1 MRTYTKLLART
12 VVLAATGWFAGC
24 NGTIDDEP
32 DVILEIQTLTIAPIT
47 SSQNGTG
54 GTCTYTLTPAT
65 VTFKNLPKNSL
76 AETSPFNDIIL
87 QSVNIAYA
95 WDDGAVTPATTA
107 GIGGAVPANGTG
119 TGTFTVISNVALG
132 VTQAPDPLGNGR
144 AGHTASLAM
153 VFNGATVSGDAVSAT
168 AGGTLQVG
176 SCTVN
181 FGACCSAGGSCSLQ
195 SEAACINDGGSYK
208 GDGTSCSTSNICI
221 GP

>member
-12 VVLAATGWFAGC
+12 VVLAAVGWFAGC

-32 DVILEIQTLTIAPIT
+32 DVVLEILTLTISPIT

-65 VTFKNLPKNSL
+65 VTLKNLPKNSL
-76 AETSPFNDIIL
+76 AEESPFNDIVL
-87 QSVNIAYA
+87 RSVDIAYV
-95 WDDGAVTPATTA
+95 WDDGAVTPSTTA
-107 GIGGAVPANGTG
+107 GIGGTVPANGTG
-119 TGTFTVISNVALG
+119 TAQFTAISNVALG
-132 VTQAPDPLGNGR
+132 VTQAPDPIGNGR

-181 FGACCSAGGSCSLQ
+181 FGACCAAGGSCSLL
-195 SEAACINDGGSYK
+195 SEAACLNDGGSYK